1 MPFNSIS
8 KKTYRLLFLFFFLSL
23 CFPTYAEKIL
33 PKEIELLANKHN
45 IPIDSLSIIIQ
56 PVNSETRLINLNS
69 TVNRT
74 PASVAKLFTAYVA
87 IDHLGPEFH
96 WTTKVFTTDSINDG
110 EVDSLIFEGGGDPY
124 ISIERL
130 EEMVAE
136 LRNLGINTI
145 NKGLIVDQN
154 YFKQPQISTAVFDDD
169 PLRPYNI
176 MHTSFLI
183 NSNKIDFKIKKKS
196 NNKIQIHSEF
206 IPDGVS
212 FKTDLVLGPGSCSN
226 VRSNLQFTENAKIN
240 STDKS
245 ILVQGEYPINCK
257 EFEHDI
263 SLTDANHYFI
273 GAFKK
278 LWIESGGSF
287 NGYISEA
294 KTGLYKRLIISFDSL
309 RLDEVIIKGIKDS
322 DNLIARNLFL
332 SLNQSFGGKNYR
344 ASRRI
349 MKKALINN
357 GVVIPKGTFFENGSG
372 LSRNTKISPETI
384 LSLLQAIKKHSSH
397 QILLDALPV
406 SGVDGTLENKYRTN
420 LLRSRLNLKTGTLD
434 GVSGLAGFITGL
446 SGKEYLF
453 IFLHNDIPDHSYK
466 ISLFREDLLNWA
478 VSDI

>member
-1 MPFNSIS
+1 MRWIYPRRHLRLQDLHLEGQHSWYNMPPGPRVFQSMD
-8 KKTYRLLFLFFFLSL
+8 T
-23 CFPTYAEKIL
+23 
-33 PKEIELLANKHN
+33 
-45 IPIDSLSIIIQ
+45 
-56 PVNSETRLINLNS
+56 
-69 TVNRT
+69 
-74 PASVAKLFTAYVA
+74 
-87 IDHLGPEFH
+87 HLQR
-96 WTTKVFTTDSINDG
+96 
-110 EVDSLIFEGGGDPY
+110 Y
-124 ISIERL
+124 
-130 EEMVAE
+130 
-136 LRNLGINTI
+136 
-145 NKGLIVDQN
+145 
-154 YFKQPQISTAVFDDD
+154 
-169 PLRPYNI
+169 
-176 MHTSFLI
+176 
-183 NSNKIDFKIKKKS
+183 
-196 NNKIQIHSEF
+196 
-206 IPDGVS
+206 
-212 FKTDLVLGPGSCSN
+212 
-226 VRSNLQFTENAKIN
+226 
-240 STDKS
+240 
-245 ILVQGEYPINCK
+245 EYPINCK

-294 KTGLYKRLIISFDSL
+294 KTGLYKSPIISFDSPSL
-309 RLDEVIIKGIKDS
+309 NEVIIKGIKDS

-332 SLNQSFGGKNYR
+332 SLNQSFGGKNYS

-357 GVVIPKGTFFENGSG
+357 GVVIPKDTFFENGSV

-384 LSLLQAIKKHSSH
+384 LSLLKVIKKHSSH

-446 SGKEYLF
+446 SGKEYSF
-453 IFLHNDIPDHSYK
+453 IFLHNDIPEHSYK